1 MADSIPAQA
10 ELRHLL
16 DSVGIETLFGQTPDA
31 LPELSAETQQ
41 ALNQEGLLAL
51 VNRGLVTVEPSALQ
65 SDPTLA
71 HMLQVLRAPAAVVR
85 VRRTLFGQQP
95 EVFWCAIAGDRIV
108 QLAGGTSGSYRLAF
122 MVDTGALLNLIEEF
136 LPLTSLPPEAHMQA
150 ELSAQDATAL
160 WDLAAEGG
168 AVAAVQLLKAVGLSA
183 EDAGDFYN
191 TLRSADFRG
200 RINFIAV
207 RGGHIAGTR
216 GIWVA
221 QSGDLPWL
229 ATIEEGT
236 DDTLR
241 LETALPGAYR
251 QALESE
257 LAAALR

>member
-1 MADSIPAQA
+1 MADAIPAQA

-16 DSVGIETLFGQTPDA
+16 DSVGIEMLFGQTPDA
-31 LPELSAETQQ
+31 LPNLSIETQH
-41 ALNQEGLLAL
+41 ALNQDGLLAL
-51 VNRGLVTVEPSALQ
+51 VNTGLVTVEPGALQ
-65 SDPTLA
+65 SDPTLTQ
-71 HMLQVLRAPAAVVR
+71 MLQILRAPAAVVR

-95 EVFWCAIAGDRIV
+95 EVFWCAIAGSRIV
-108 QLAGGTSGSYRLAF
+108 QLSGGTSGPYRLAYIA
-122 MVDTGALLNLIEEF
+122 DTGALLKLIQDF
-136 LPLTSLPPEAHMQA
+136 LPLTSLPAEAHLQA

-207 RGGHIAGTR
+207 RERQIVGMR

-241 LETALPGAYR
+241 LETALPGVYR
-251 QALESE
+251 QALERE
-257 LAAALR
+257 LAAVLR